1 MSFST
6 DVRCWN
12 FLSPPF
18 SEKTNVLLHI
28 YIIFAFFFLLFL
40 PLTSHLLHLSAR
52 VFVFW
57 HDKRVLKL
65 LSPLLFSTSSS
76 NTRKLSGIIN
86 TNISRLLFSFSIFF
100 LPSLHLSLY
109 YNWSRGVFSF
119 CMIQIWWQI
128 IFCLPLFPV
137 SSCFLSDIHW
147 YYFLFFFH
155 RQDEKT
161 FLPKCPVFSPQFST
175 PAVWG
180 KEKYQTRNL
189 ICLSALNPSHL
200 IKSLLCL
207 YVFFCTWEKMRRVI
221 LLVKTD

>member
-128 IFCLPLFPV
+128 IFCVPVSGVFMLPLWHPLILLPFFFSSARREDISAKV
-137 SSCFLSDIHW
+137 SSFLSSVLNTCSLRERKISNQKLDLLVCPQSFTSDQI
-147 YYFLFFFH
+147 FA
-155 RQDEKT
+155 
-161 FLPKCPVFSPQFST
+161 LP
-175 PAVWG
+175 
-180 KEKYQTRNL
+180 
-189 ICLSALNPSHL
+189 
-200 IKSLLCL
+200 LC
-207 YVFFCTWEKMRRVI
+207 FFCTWEKMRRVI